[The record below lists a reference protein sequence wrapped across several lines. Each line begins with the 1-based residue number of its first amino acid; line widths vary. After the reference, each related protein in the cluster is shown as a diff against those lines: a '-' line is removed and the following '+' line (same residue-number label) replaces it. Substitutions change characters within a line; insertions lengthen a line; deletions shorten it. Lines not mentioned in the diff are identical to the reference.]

1 MKIILLGLLFLLCF
15 DLQAGI
21 RKSKLKVLYVGG
33 SSDVYANINR
43 GKVDSALL
51 LEGAK
56 KRTVAFEKLLK
67 QYFKYV
73 TAIDAKDY
81 QPVLSEDYD
90 VTVMDGLPQPIV
102 PPTTQEDP
110 SLDFLCFQIL
120 LTCGNGDFCFH
131 SVFNRLFI
139 SVRKINIFNLDTINH
154 HQMCI
159 RDRPLPVEFRHA

>member
-1 MKIILLGLLFLLCF
+1 MKIILLGLLFLLCL

-110 SLDFLCFQIL
+110 FGRFYGEKREGYLPQIL
-120 LTCGNGDFCFH
+120 IDPC
-131 SVFNRLFI
+131 
-139 SVRKINIFNLDTINH
+139 
-154 HQMCI
+154 
-159 RDRPLPVEFRHA
+159 

>member
-73 TAIDAKDY
+73 TAI
-81 QPVLSEDYD
+81 V
-90 VTVMDGLPQPIV
+90 
-102 PPTTQEDP
+102 
-110 SLDFLCFQIL
+110 
-120 LTCGNGDFCFH
+120 
-131 SVFNRLFI
+131 
-139 SVRKINIFNLDTINH
+139 
-154 HQMCI
+154 
-159 RDRPLPVEFRHA
+159 